1 MNATAAADR
10 AAAHSLRIGTL
21 AVTLTSILWGTTG
34 TAASFAPD
42 AGTLAIGSAA
52 LGIGGLLQFAVAIP
66 AVRRARSAL
75 WQHRGVIA
83 LGAVAVAMY
92 PLAFYSSMQFAG
104 IAIGSVVSLGSAP
117 LVSGLLELVIDRRR
131 LGPWWF
137 VAASLA
143 VAGGT
148 LLTFSHDETT
158 AGNDVTL
165 GIVLGVVAGSAY
177 AVYSWAAGRMIARGV
192 PRAASMGAVFGVG
205 GALLMPV
212 LVITGGPLLESVQSF
227 SVAAYM
233 AIVPMFIGYLLFG
246 LGLARIP
253 ASSATTITL
262 LEPAVATLLAVV
274 IVGEHVAPIGWIGML
289 AIGLALVV
297 IARAPVSWRAEARDE
312 TDAPP
317 VID

>member
-1 MNATAAADR
+1 
-10 AAAHSLRIGTL
+10 
-21 AVTLTSILWGTTG
+21 
-34 TAASFAPD
+34 
-42 AGTLAIGSAA
+42 
-52 LGIGGLLQFAVAIP
+52 
-66 AVRRARSAL
+66 
-75 WQHRGVIA
+75 
-83 LGAVAVAMY
+83 
-92 PLAFYSSMQFAG
+92 
-104 IAIGSVVSLGSAP
+104 
-117 LVSGLLELVIDRRR
+117 
-131 LGPWWF
+131 
-137 VAASLA
+137 
-143 VAGGT
+143 
-148 LLTFSHDETT
+148 
-158 AGNDVTL
+158 TL

-274 IVGEHVAPIGWIGML
+274 IVGEH
-289 AIGLALVV
+289 
-297 IARAPVSWRAEARDE
+297 
-312 TDAPP
+312 
-317 VID
+317 

>member
-10 AAAHSLRIGTL
+10 GAAHSRRIGIL
-21 AVTLTSILWGTTG
+21 AVMLTSILWGTSG

-42 AGTLAIGSAA
+42 AGPLAIGSAA

-66 AVRRARSAL
+66 AVRRVRSAL

-83 LGAVAVAMY
+83 LGAVAVAVY

-158 AGNDVTL
+158 AGSDVTL

-177 AVYSWAAGRMIARGV
+177 AVYSWAVGRMIARGV

-212 LVITGGPLLESVQSF
+212 LVITGGPLLESVQPF

-297 IARAPVSWRAEARDE
+297 IARAPVSWRAEARDSE
-312 TDAPP
+312 Q
-317 VID
+317 